1 MCVRGVQRFLFILVS
16 VIQLADDAHV
26 SIAAGC
32 MGRVRTIK
40 FIMRLLQ
47 AVFRAVLYSDLDFE
61 SPPWDTLSADA
72 KHFVQ
77 ALLNREADQRPTAL
91 EALHFK

>member
-1 MCVRGVQRFLFILVS
+1 MNLLWQHLDHVKGPGV
-16 VIQLADDAHV
+16 LA
-26 SIAAGC
+26 
-32 MGRVRTIK
+32 
-40 FIMRLLQ
+40 Q